1 MTRANVEV
9 DETELCV
16 ALPLDYASTATL
28 NSQPPQQQV
37 FAFLPLRSYGLRVV
51 VQGDFIVPSSRE
63 SIDWDSSW

>member
-1 MTRANVEV
+1 MRANVEV

-16 ALPLDYASTATL
+16 ALPLDYAFGVQPSPP
-28 NSQPPQQQV
+28 PPQQQV

-63 SIDWDSSW
+63 SIDGDSAW